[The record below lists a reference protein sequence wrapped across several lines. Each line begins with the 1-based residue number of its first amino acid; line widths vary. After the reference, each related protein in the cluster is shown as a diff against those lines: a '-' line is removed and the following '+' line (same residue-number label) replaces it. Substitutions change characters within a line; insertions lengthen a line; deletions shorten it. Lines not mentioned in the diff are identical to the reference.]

1 MEYEQEQIHC
11 DDLAEIWQR
20 AQHRR
25 SRELF
30 TEVVAYFRKRQ
41 LKAST
46 QPLYPSSQPAVV
58 K

>member
-1 MEYEQEQIHC
+1 MEHEQEKIHC
-11 DDLAEIWQR
+11 DDFAEIWQR

-41 LKAST
+41 LKAAT
-46 QPLYPSSQPAVV
+46 QPSYPSSQPAII